1 MLPANPWNALSEVW
15 RPIARDPG
23 APALPEEVLGMD
35 STCMFG
41 HFLPEVEAR

>member
-1 MLPANPWNALSEVW
+1 VLPANPWNALSEVW
-15 RPIARDPG
+15 RSIARDPG

-35 STCMFG
+35 STRMFG